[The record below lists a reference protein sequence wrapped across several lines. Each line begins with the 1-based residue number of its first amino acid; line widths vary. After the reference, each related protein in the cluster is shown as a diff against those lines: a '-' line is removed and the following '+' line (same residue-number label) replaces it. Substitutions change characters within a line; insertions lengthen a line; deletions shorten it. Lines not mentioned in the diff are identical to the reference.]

1 MACGFRVW
9 GMGKVFSSLFLLL
22 FLLLPLRESVPKA
35 EKEMSAQCL
44 LGVGWYPPGPPP
56 QPYTLECRWLTPR
69 QTFPLGFPV
78 LKKQFNLKL
87 ETPGGNRF
95 SGERVFLKHWRVW
108 QGGDAIEC
116 AINSLRWCAD
126 VPFWDIPLTF
136 CSPSESVTS
145 PTCLVL

>member
-1 MACGFRVW
+1 MGHGKGF
-9 GMGKVFSSLFLLL
+9 F
-22 FLLLPLRESVPKA
+22 LPLPPSLPPSSFKRIRTKGREGNECSVPA
-35 EKEMSAQCL
+35 GCWVAA
-44 LGVGWYPPGPPP
+44 PGPPP
-56 QPYTLECRWLTPR
+56 PPYTLECRWLTPR
-69 QTFPLGFPV
+69 QTFPLGFRV
-78 LKKQFNLKL
+78 LKKQFNVKL